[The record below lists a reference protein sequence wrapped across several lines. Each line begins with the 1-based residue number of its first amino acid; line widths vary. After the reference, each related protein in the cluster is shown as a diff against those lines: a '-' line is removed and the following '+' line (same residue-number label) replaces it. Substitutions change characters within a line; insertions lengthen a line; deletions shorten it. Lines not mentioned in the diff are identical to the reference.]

1 MAVSK
6 LTTPRVAPVSASQR
20 SQLADLENAATN
32 ANRNIAEGPTDLMAI
47 EVDNLIAGASK
58 DWIKLYD
65 DATTAWTPGT
75 TKPIMVIPVETYA
88 AAASRATGFLVAY
101 CLEGYP
107 FDEGISAIASKENG
121 DTATAAPDGADGLN
135 VDLIHRARAAIVSAS
150 APEALFTGL
159 RMMALGGSKETLRAL
174 IGRSDATPHE
184 DITGTTGTI
193 YRVRVNATQNPA
205 EDVYVRFFDH
215 ATPTVGTTAAE
226 LLIPCKRGRDITWEI
241 PRGIAFGTAISV
253 ATVQNKGAT
262 SGNMSPS
269 GIVDV
274 VIDMA

>member
-1 MAVSK
+1 MAVTKVTSS
-6 LTTPRVAPVSASQR
+6 RVPPISTAQR
-20 SQLADLENAATN
+20 TQLADIENVATN
-32 ANRNIAEGPTDLMAI
+32 ANRNIAEGPADLMAI
-47 EVDNLIAGASK
+47 EVDNLISGASK

-75 TKPIMVIPVETYA
+75 TKPIMIIPVEIYA
-88 AAASRATGFLVAY
+88 AAASRGTGFLVAY

-107 FDEGISAIASKENG
+107 FEEGISAIASKENG

-135 VDLIHRARAAIVSAS
+135 VDLIHRSHAAIVSAS

-159 RMMALGGSKETLRAL
+159 RTMALGGSKETLRAL
-174 IGRSDATPHE
+174 IGRSDATSHD
-184 DITGTTGTI
+184 DITGTTATV

-226 LLIPCKRGRDITWEI
+226 LLIPCKRGRDLTWEI
-241 PRGIAFGTAISV
+241 PRGIAFGTALSV

-262 SGNMSPS
+262 SGNTDPS